1 MDKIELRVVDHDGVP
16 VDRHWHAVFGMAG
29 GTIGRSGQNKLIIS
43 DPDASVARVHA
54 MVRLDSEGAFVANLS
69 ERDPIWVAEQPVRS
83 GQEVGLPLGAR
94 IRIGAYTL
102 AAVAPG
108 TPFEAPPSAAMQNA
122 QATQAAQET
131 QAAAPA
137 APQPQ
142 IVPPPVAAQP
152 PLPEA
157 APLAD
162 VLPAAAPGIADPWEG
177 LTALS
182 LDAIQTP
189 AVPSIESAI
198 PPEQAAL
205 AMPQPAKPQ
214 HRPLLIPNDFDPFA
228 PPPQQARQQEEGW
241 AGLPSQG
248 TGDLIQQ
255 RHDGMVHTLPLKGLS
270 TEALHDASHT
280 GLPSCFEQSQK
291 LDPLALFDQGGLPP
305 DAQPLQQA
313 SGRGSELGQAFNLP
327 RMQSHAQPAE
337 PAPPQEAAAPAQ
349 PALPPVI
356 DTVIPAVQEQLPVQ
370 VEARAQVQTQV
381 QTQGPTQAQDIP
393 VAAPAPAPVPQ
404 IPAEPAALDG
414 LLPTNG
420 LDLDLFKSGL
430 AHVAPVARAAVA
442 AASAP
447 LLDTGINVNIPA
459 ASSILGQGDA
469 AIPIG
474 ALPST
479 AAPVDIPVQPQP
491 AAHADLQALAAAFM
505 EGAGLNPAKTHF
517 EVTPEFMRTFG
528 EALRIAVQG
537 TIDLLA
543 ARSEIKR
550 EFRAGV
556 TIIATGANNPLKF
569 LPNSEGVL
577 MQMVHQTFPG
587 FMKPLPAMQ
596 DAFQDLHV
604 HQLALMAG
612 IRAAYAEALT
622 RFDPTELER
631 RTETN
636 PGLLDK
642 LLTNGRKAAL
652 WDDYKHNFDVLRR
665 HAEDDLMAFSGRTFV
680 EAYENAEQSVKG
692 QP

>member
-122 QATQAAQET
+122 QAAQAT
-131 QAAAPA
+131 QAAAPPATA

-142 IVPPPVAAQP
+142 IVPPPVAVQP
-152 PLPEA
+152 PLQEA
-157 APLAD
+157 TPLAD
-162 VLPAAAPGIADPWEG
+162 ILPAAAPGIADPWEG

-248 TGDLIQQ
+248 TGELIQQ

-337 PAPPQEAAAPAQ
+337 PVPPQEAAAPAQ

-356 DTVIPAVQEQLPVQ
+356 DTVIPAVQEQLPAQ
-370 VEARAQVQTQV
+370 VEARA
-381 QTQGPTQAQDIP
+381 QAQDIP

-430 AHVAPVARAAVA
+430 AHAAPVARATVA

-447 LLDTGINVNIPA
+447 P
-459 ASSILGQGDA
+459 
-469 AIPIG
+469 P
-474 ALPST
+474 
-479 AAPVDIPVQPQP
+479 
-491 AAHADLQALAAAFM
+491 
-505 EGAGLNPAKTHF
+505 
-517 EVTPEFMRTFG
+517 
-528 EALRIAVQG
+528 
-537 TIDLLA
+537 
-543 ARSEIKR
+543 
-550 EFRAGV
+550 
-556 TIIATGANNPLKF
+556 
-569 LPNSEGVL
+569 
-577 MQMVHQTFPG
+577 
-587 FMKPLPAMQ
+587 
-596 DAFQDLHV
+596 
-604 HQLALMAG
+604 
-612 IRAAYAEALT
+612 
-622 RFDPTELER
+622 
-631 RTETN
+631 
-636 PGLLDK
+636 
-642 LLTNGRKAAL
+642 
-652 WDDYKHNFDVLRR
+652 
-665 HAEDDLMAFSGRTFV
+665 
-680 EAYENAEQSVKG
+680 
-692 QP
+692 

>member
-16 VDRHWHAVFGMAG
+16 VDRDWHAVFGMAG

-122 QATQAAQET
+122 QAAQAT
-131 QAAAPA
+131 QAAAPPATA

-142 IVPPPVAAQP
+142 IVPPPVAVQP
-152 PLPEA
+152 PLQEA
-157 APLAD
+157 TPLAD
-162 VLPAAAPGIADPWEG
+162 ILPAADRGIADPWEG

-248 TGDLIQQ
+248 TGELIQQ

-337 PAPPQEAAAPAQ
+337 PVPPHEAAAPAQ

-356 DTVIPAVQEQLPVQ
+356 DTVIPAVQEQ
-370 VEARAQVQTQV
+370 
-381 QTQGPTQAQDIP
+381 
-393 VAAPAPAPVPQ
+393 
-404 IPAEPAALDG
+404 
-414 LLPTNG
+414 
-420 LDLDLFKSGL
+420 
-430 AHVAPVARAAVA
+430 
-442 AASAP
+442 
-447 LLDTGINVNIPA
+447 
-459 ASSILGQGDA
+459 
-469 AIPIG
+469 
-474 ALPST
+474 
-479 AAPVDIPVQPQP
+479 
-491 AAHADLQALAAAFM
+491 
-505 EGAGLNPAKTHF
+505 
-517 EVTPEFMRTFG
+517 
-528 EALRIAVQG
+528 
-537 TIDLLA
+537 
-543 ARSEIKR
+543 
-550 EFRAGV
+550 
-556 TIIATGANNPLKF
+556 
-569 LPNSEGVL
+569 
-577 MQMVHQTFPG
+577 
-587 FMKPLPAMQ
+587 
-596 DAFQDLHV
+596 
-604 HQLALMAG
+604 
-612 IRAAYAEALT
+612 
-622 RFDPTELER
+622 
-631 RTETN
+631 
-636 PGLLDK
+636 
-642 LLTNGRKAAL
+642 
-652 WDDYKHNFDVLRR
+652 
-665 HAEDDLMAFSGRTFV
+665 
-680 EAYENAEQSVKG
+680 
-692 QP
+692 

>member
-1 MDKIELRVVDHDGVP
+1 MAFRSI
-16 VDRHWHAVFGMAG
+16 ATGMPYSAWPAA
-29 GTIGRSGQNKLIIS
+29 RS
-43 DPDASVARVHA
+43 DAVARTSSSSRTRTLPSRVCTP

-122 QATQAAQET
+122 QATQAAQ
-131 QAAAPA
+131 AAPPATA

-157 APLAD
+157 APPAEAAPLAD
-162 VLPAAAPGIADPWEG
+162 VLPAAGPGIADPWEG

-313 SGRGSELGQAFNLP
+313 SGPGLRTGPGLQSAAHAIACTARRAGATAGGGSTGPACTPACDRYRDSCSAGAASCTGGRHGHRYRRRYRRRHRTFRLLRLP
-327 RMQSHAQPAE
+327 RRPCPRS
-337 PAPPQEAAAPAQ
+337 PPSRPRW
-349 PALPPVI
+349 
-356 DTVIPAVQEQLPVQ
+356 TV
-370 VEARAQVQTQV
+370 
-381 QTQGPTQAQDIP
+381 
-393 VAAPAPAPVPQ
+393 
-404 IPAEPAALDG
+404 

-447 LLDTGINVNIPA
+447 PLDAGVNVNIPA

-474 ALPST
+474 AMPST

-491 AAHADLQALAAAFM
+491 AASADLQALAAAFM

-537 TIDLLA
+537 TIDPAGRALRDQ
-543 ARSEIKR
+543 ARVPR
-550 EFRAGV
+550 RRDHHCHGGQQPAQVPAQFPRACSCRWS
-556 TIIATGANNPLKF
+556 TRP
-569 LPNSEGVL
+569 S
-577 MQMVHQTFPG
+577 
-587 FMKPLPAMQ
+587 
-596 DAFQDLHV
+596 
-604 HQLALMAG
+604 
-612 IRAAYAEALT
+612 RA
-622 RFDPTELER
+622 
-631 RTETN
+631 
-636 PGLLDK
+636 
-642 LLTNGRKAAL
+642 
-652 WDDYKHNFDVLRR
+652 
-665 HAEDDLMAFSGRTFV
+665 S
-680 EAYENAEQSVKG
+680 
-692 QP
+692 

>member
-122 QATQAAQET
+122 QAAQAT
-131 QAAAPA
+131 QAAAPPATA

-142 IVPPPVAAQP
+142 IVPPPVAVQP
-152 PLPEA
+152 PLQEA
-157 APLAD
+157 TPLAD
-162 VLPAAAPGIADPWEG
+162 ILPAAAPGIADPWEG

-248 TGDLIQQ
+248 TGELIQQ

-337 PAPPQEAAAPAQ
+337 PVPPQEAAAPAQ

-356 DTVIPAVQEQLPVQ
+356 DTVIPAVQEQLPAQ
-370 VEARAQVQTQV
+370 VEARA
-381 QTQGPTQAQDIP
+381 QAQDIP

-430 AHVAPVARAAVA
+430 AHAAPVARATVA

-447 LLDTGINVNIPA
+447 PLDAGINVNIPA
-459 ASSILGQGDA
+459 TSSILGQGDA

-491 AAHADLQALAAAFM
+491 AANADLETLAAAFM

>member
-1 MDKIELRVVDHDGVP
+1 MDKIELRVVDHDGVA

-69 ERDPIWVAEQPVRS
+69 ERDPIWVADQPVRS
-83 GQEVGLPLGAR
+83 GQEVALTLGAR

-108 TPFEAPPSAAMQNA
+108 TPFEAPASPGAAVPAPASAAFAAAVTPSAPSASSARSTPSVPSPVTAIPQPPIQQPLA
-122 QATQAAQET
+122 VDSPLQPQATG
-131 QAAAPA
+131 PA
-137 APQPQ
+137 
-142 IVPPPVAAQP
+142 
-152 PLPEA
+152 EA

-162 VLPAAAPGIADPWEG
+162 VLPPAAAGIADPWEG

-182 LDAIQTP
+182 LDDIQTP
-189 AVPSIESAI
+189 PAPSAESAI
-198 PPEQAAL
+198 PPEQAAM
-205 AMPQPAKPQ
+205 AMPQPARPQ

-228 PPPQQARQQEEGW
+228 PPPEQARQQEEGW
-241 AGLPSQG
+241 AGLPSHG
-248 TGDLIQQ
+248 KGELIQQ
-255 RHDGMVHTLPLKGLS
+255 RHDGMVQTLPLKGLS

-280 GLPSCFEQSQK
+280 GLPSCFEASQK
-291 LDPLALFDQGGLPP
+291 LDPLALFDQGGLPG
-305 DAQPLQQA
+305 DAAPLQQA

-327 RMQSHAQPAE
+327 RMQPPAQPA
-337 PAPPQEAAAPAQ
+337 AQGAAAPAQ
-349 PALPPVI
+349 PAGLEQSLA
-356 DTVIPAVQEQLPVQ
+356 PAAQTQQPVQ
-370 VEARAQVQTQV
+370 VQAA
-381 QTQGPTQAQDIP
+381 PTAVPVAVPAPLPAAAP
-393 VAAPAPAPVPQ
+393 VAAPMATAPAAATAPE
-404 IPAEPAALDG
+404 IPAEPVVLDG

-420 LDLDLFKSGL
+420 LDLDIFQSG
-430 AHVAPVARAAVA
+430 AGQAAPAIVS
-442 AASAP
+442 AASA
-447 LLDTGINVNIPA
+447 
-459 ASSILGQGDA
+459 A
-469 AIPIG
+469 AIPVG
-474 ALPST
+474 TLPCT
-479 AAPVDIPVQPQP
+479 AAPVDAPVQPQP
-491 AAHADLQALAAAFM
+491 AAHADLQALATAFM